1 MLSDSTLSK
10 LLREN
15 KIDAVP
21 HGFRSSFRQ
30 WAAERTNIPREV
42 AEEALAHVNPNK
54 IEAAYQRSDLFEQ
67 RRGPHG
73 PLGAIPEYRECNSG
87 VLGNR
92 NKVKSQGIIVGG
104 PDSNY
109 SYILLF

>member
-1 MLSDSTLSK
+1 MEVGWFFPSIRARVLSDSTLSK

-30 WAAERTNIPREV
+30 WAAEKTNIPREV

-67 RRGPHG
+67 RRGLMSLWAQYLNTEHATVVS
-73 PLGAIPEYRECNSG
+73 LGIG
-87 VLGNR
+87 TG
-92 NKVKSQGIIVGG
+92 
-104 PDSNY
+104 
-109 SYILLF
+109 